1 MESNESVFN
10 FPCQFPIK
18 ILGRKSK
25 GFDTTVLEIVGRHTS
40 DIKQSSINNRL
51 SKGGKYISITVT
63 ITARSQN
70 QLDNIYRELSDCRE
84 VLMAL

>member
-1 MESNESVFN
+1 MKSKESVFN

-18 ILGRKSK
+18 ILGLKSK
-25 GFDTTVLEIVGRHTS
+25 GFDAIVLEIVGRHTP
-40 DIKQSSINNRL
+40 DIKLSSINNRV

-70 QLDNIYRELSDCRE
+70 QLDKIYQELSDCQE

>member
-1 MESNESVFN
+1 MENNESVFK
-10 FPCQFPIK
+10 FPCKFPIK
-18 ILGRKSK
+18 ILGLKSK
-25 GFDTTVLEIVGRHTS
+25 GFDTTVLEIVGRHAT
-40 DIKQSSINNRL
+40 DIKPVSINNRL

-70 QLDNIYRELSDCRE
+70 QLDTIYQELSDCQE

>member
-1 MESNESVFN
+1 MESTDSVFN

-18 ILGRKSK
+18 ILGLKSE
-25 GFDTTVLEIVGRHTS
+25 GFAATVLEIVGRHATG
-40 DIKQSSINNRL
+40 IKPASINNRL

-70 QLDNIYRELSDCRE
+70 QLDKIYQDLSDCQD

>member
-1 MESNESVFN
+1 MENNESIFN

-18 ILGRKSK
+18 ILGLKSK
-25 GFDTTVLEIVGRHTS
+25 GFDSTVLEIVGRHAT
-40 DIKQSSINNRL
+40 DIKPASINNRL

-70 QLDNIYRELSDCRE
+70 QLDNIYQELSDCQE